1 MDLFLDFIRRF
12 IVALAYT
19 SPLLVSFI
27 LIIVVL
33 ALIIGKREGWTGL
46 DAVYFAFITAT
57 TVGFGDLSPKT
68 RLSRFLSI
76 VVAMLGLI
84 FTGII
89 IAIAIHAADY
99 AFRHSP
105 DFTEAIR
112 KFGQ

>member
-1 MDLFLDFIRRF
+1 MDLFLDFIQRF
-12 IVALAYT
+12 ILALAYL
-19 SPLLVSFI
+19 SPLLISFI

-33 ALIIGKREGWTGL
+33 ALIIGKREGWTKL

-57 TVGFGDLSPKT
+57 TVGFGDLNPKT

-89 IAIAIHAADY
+89 IAIAIHTADY

-105 DFTEAIR
+105 GFTEAIR
-112 KFGQ
+112 KFGE

>member
-1 MDLFLDFIRRF
+1 MNLFLDFIRRF
-12 IVALAYT
+12 ILVLAYV
-19 SPLLVSFI
+19 SPLLISFI
-27 LIIVVL
+27 LIIAVL
-33 ALIIGKREGWTGL
+33 ALIIGKREGWTRL

-76 VVAMLGLI
+76 IVAMLGLI

-89 IAIAIHAADY
+89 IAIAIHTADY
-99 AFRHSP
+99 AFKHSP

-112 KFGQ
+112 KFGG